1 MEYKVITTIEYEMTV
16 EPPELPLT
24 VTGEGVDDIRGHL
37 GDVINEILTEQ
48 ANCIWVDTA
57 NERIKDLP
65 KEEDIKSA
73 MRDELQEIYDI
84 KVGDTI
90 EDGEP
95 FQLSTHWLNE
105 AFDCI
110 DNWMLHDSL
119 THHNEEC
126 TIEEGY

>member
-65 KEEDIKSA
+65 REDDIRKA
-73 MRDELQEIYDI
+73 MIQELDRHITPTDWYDEA
-84 KVGDTI
+84 V
-90 EDGEP
+90 
-95 FQLSTHWLNE
+95 
-105 AFDCI
+105 DCI
-110 DNWMLHDSL
+110 NEWMLDDSL
-119 THHNEEC
+119 MHYNEEC

>member
-48 ANCIWVDTA
+48 ANCIWVDTD
-57 NERIKDLP
+57 NERIRDFP

-110 DNWMLHDSL
+110 DNWMLDDSL
-119 THHNEEC
+119 THDNEEC
-126 TIEEGY
+126 IIEEGY

>member
-1 MEYKVITTIEYEMTV
+1 
-16 EPPELPLT
+16 
-24 VTGEGVDDIRGHL
+24 
-37 GDVINEILTEQ
+37 
-48 ANCIWVDTA
+48 
-57 NERIKDLP
+57 
-65 KEEDIKSA
+65 

-105 AFDCI
+105 ALDCI
-110 DNWMLHDSL
+110 DNWMLDDSL

>member
-57 NERIKDLP
+57 NERINDLP
-65 KEEDIKSA
+65 KEDDIKSA

-110 DNWMLHDSL
+110 DNWMLDDSL
-119 THHNEEC
+119 THDNEEC

>member
-1 MEYKVITTIEYEMTV
+1 MEYKVTTTIEYEMTV
-16 EPPELPLT
+16 EPPELPIT

-57 NERIKDLP
+57 NETINDLP
-65 KEEDIKSA
+65 KEEDIRSA
-73 MRDELQEIYDI
+73 MRVELREIYDI

-90 EDGEP
+90 EDDEP

-105 AFDCI
+105 ALDCI
-110 DNWMLHDSL
+110 DNWMIDDNL

>member
-48 ANCIWVDTA
+48 ANCIWVDTD
-57 NERIKDLP
+57 NERIRDFP

-110 DNWMLHDSL
+110 DNWMLPDSL

>member
-16 EPPELPLT
+16 EPPELPIT

-48 ANCIWVDTA
+48 ANCIWVDTT
-57 NERIKDLP
+57 NQVLNDLP
-65 KEEDIKSA
+65 KVEDIRSA
-73 MRDELQEIYDI
+73 MRDELQEIYNI
-84 KVGDTI
+84 KVGNTI
-90 EDGEP
+90 EDDEP

-110 DNWMLHDSL
+110 DNWMIDDSL
-119 THHNEEC
+119 THDNEEC
-126 TIEEGY
+126 IIEEGY